1 MAQTGSQA
9 DTLHFELVSPERLLM
24 EADTDSVVVPGAE
37 GDFQVLPNHAPM
49 LSTIRPGVIEV
60 QESGKSDAT
69 RLFIRAGFAEV
80 GPGGLVVLAE
90 ECVPVA
96 ELSKADLEQR
106 IQNTKEDLEDATTD
120 EARRHAEEEL
130 VHLNQLLS
138 AAS

>member
-1 MAQTGSQA
+1 VAHTDTMA

-24 EADTDSVVVPGAE
+24 EADTDSVMVPGAE
-37 GDFQVLPNHAPM
+37 GDFMVLPNHAPM

-60 QESGKSDAT
+60 QEAGKADAT

-90 ECVPVA
+90 ECIDVA
-96 ELSKADLEQR
+96 DLSKADLEQR
-106 IQNTKEDLEDATTD
+106 IKNTTEDLEDAKTD

-130 VHLNQLLS
+130 VHLRQLLTV
-138 AAS
+138 AS